1 MVSSLA
7 LISMIFALFFNNYL
21 AASAK
26 YLDDNITNVYRNYS
40 GFYIRSALKPTIPK
54 NDIGDNLSN

>member
-1 MVSSLA
+1 
-7 LISMIFALFFNNYL
+7 MIFALFFNNYL

-26 YLDDNITNVYRNYS
+26 YLDDNITNVYINYG